1 MVCDLFELKQ
11 NLAKMN
17 SKHSYIGTVI
27 LDEYCFAYSTDCR
40 PLTTRRQSHNQEL
53 AGTIED

>member
-17 SKHSYIGTVI
+17 SKHSSTGTVI
-27 LDEYCFAYSTDCR
+27 LDEYGFAYSADCR
-40 PLTTRRQSHNQEL
+40 PLTTRRQSHNQTL